1 MSWQVFKTQQNF
13 LQTSE
18 LPEKHVFCLFVS
30 ECNEA
35 LIGDGFCDDK
45 YNTMDC
51 NFDGGDCCLE
61 NSDGDAVSSEEF
73 CIDCICYDAPKVLS
87 NCLVS
92 EYVNNSVCEDFA
104 NVRECAFDGGK
115 AYKKNQVH
123 SILYIGQQEWQYK
136 IMGLNSL
143 GNDMKN
149 I

>member
-1 MSWQVFKTQQNF
+1 M
-13 LQTSE
+13 
-18 LPEKHVFCLFVS
+18 
-30 ECNEA
+30 
-35 LIGDGFCDDK
+35 IGDGFCDDK

-115 AYKKNQVH
+115 AYKKSS

-136 IMGLNSL
+136 IMGLHSL
-143 GNDMKN
+143 GTDIRNVYTIQFYEPRFSWVWWFCHLKFMK
-149 I
+149 ISFVIVEL